1 MTSVVLPSRARYV
14 IVGGGIIGTSVAYHL
29 ARMGQTDVVLL
40 ERDRLTSGTT
50 WHAAG
55 LIVTFGS
62 TSETSTELRKYTRDL
77 YTRLEQ
83 ETGQSTGFLPCGF
96 IEVASD
102 RDRLEEYRR
111 VSAFNRLL
119 GVDVHEISPGQVK
132 ELFPL
137 ARTDDLLAGFY
148 VKEDGRVNPVD
159 ATMALAKGARMHGA
173 TLIEGVPVSGFLT
186 DRPRTSSGPSGMTRA
201 RGRVT
206 GVRTAYG
213 DIEAEYVVNCAGMW
227 ARELAADVGVNIPLQ
242 AAEHYYLITERI
254 KEISNTWP
262 VLEDPASH
270 GYFREEIGGLMI
282 GLFEPVCAPW
292 KVEGVPHDFSF
303 GEIQPDWDRMGP
315 YVEKAMA
322 RVPMSMNAGVK
333 KFFCGPESFTPDLA
347 PIVGEAPELD
357 NFFVAAG
364 LNSIGIITGGGIGRM
379 MAHWLVNGRPDVDIS
394 YMDIKR
400 LQPHQGSAEYRRTR
414 TVESLG
420 MVYQCHYPNRSMTTA
435 RGAKQSPFYDRLA
448 ARGAYFRDVS
458 GWESADWYASA
469 QVNEQAPG
477 RAALPPGRAQV
488 NAHAPASPGRAALP
502 PGRAALPPGRAQVNE
517 LTFGK
522 PSWFP
527 QWAAEHQAAREGV
540 ILMDMSFMSK
550 FLVEGRDA
558 GRLLDWISANKVD
571 GAAGQITYTQWL
583 DAAGKLQGD
592 LTVTKLDDQT
602 FWVVASD
609 TVHRH
614 TLAWMKRQFG
624 DAHAFA
630 ADMTSAYA
638 QINIQ
643 GPRSREL
650 MQLVTAADMGN
661 AAFPFRA
668 AREIDIGFARVLCI
682 RITYLGELGYEL
694 YIPSEQATHVYDRLV
709 AAGEQVGLVHAGLKT
724 LASCRMEKA
733 YRDYGHD
740 IDNTDSVLEAGLG
753 FAVDLEKPGGFL
765 GKDAVVAEKA
775 RGPLTRRLLQ
785 ILVKDPD
792 AMMFH
797 AEIVRRDGR
806 PISYIRA
813 ASYGHTL
820 GGAVGL
826 AMVQAD
832 VPIDA
837 AWIAAGTWEVD
848 IAGRIY
854 PAIASLRPL
863 YDPTN
868 KKVKL

>member
-1 MTSVVLPSRARYV
+1 MTSVVLPSRARVV

-29 ARMGQTDVVLL
+29 AHMGWKDVVLL

-62 TSETSTELRKYTRDL
+62 TSETSTEMRKYTRDL
-77 YTRLEQ
+77 YARLEE

-111 VSAFNRLL
+111 VSAFNRVC
-119 GVDVHEISPGQVK
+119 GVNVHEISPREVK
-132 ELFPL
+132 DLFPL
-137 ARTDDLLAGFY
+137 AKTDDLLAGFY

-159 ATMALAKGARMHGA
+159 ATMALAKGARMQGA
-173 TLIEGVPVSGFLT
+173 TLIEGVPVTGFHT
-186 DRPRTSSGPSGMTRA
+186 K
-201 RGRVT
+201 RGAVT
-206 GVRTAYG
+206 GVKTAHG
-213 DIEAEYVVNCAGMW
+213 DIECEYVVNCSGMW
-227 ARELAADVGVNIPLQ
+227 ARQLAASVGVNIPLQ
-242 AAEHYYLITERI
+242 SAEHYYLITERI
-254 KEISNTWP
+254 KEISKDWP

-270 GYFREEIGGLMI
+270 GYFREEVGGLMI

-292 KVEGVPHDFSF
+292 KVEGVPGDFSF

-322 RVPMSMNAGVK
+322 RVPISMNTGVK

-347 PIVGEAPELD
+347 PIVGEAPELK

-364 LNSIGIITGGGIGRM
+364 LNSIGIITGGGLGRV
-379 MAHWLVNGRPDVDIS
+379 MAHWLINGKPDVDVS
-394 YMDIKR
+394 YMNIDR
-400 LQPHQGSAEYRRTR
+400 LHTYQSNPEYRRLR

-420 MVYQCHYPNRSMTTA
+420 MVYQCHYPTRSMTTA

-458 GWESADWYASA
+458 GWEGADWYG
-469 QVNEQAPG
+469 NPD
-477 RAALPPGRAQV
+477 
-488 NAHAPASPGRAALP
+488 
-502 PGRAALPPGRAQVNE
+502 NE

-527 QWAAEHQAAREGV
+527 QWAAEHTAAREGV

-558 GRLLDWISANKVD
+558 GERLNWISANNVD
-571 GAAGQITYTQWL
+571 GPSGQITYTQWL
-583 DAAGKLQGD
+583 DEDGKLQAD
-592 LTVTKLDDQT
+592 LTVAKLADDK

-609 TVHRH
+609 TAHRH
-614 TLAWMKRQFG
+614 TLAWMKRHFG
-624 DAHAFA
+624 EAHAFA
-630 ADMTSAYA
+630 ADVTGAYA

-650 MQLVTAADMGN
+650 MQLVTSEDMGN
-661 AAFPFRA
+661 EAFPFRA
-668 AREIDIGFARVLCI
+668 VKEIDIGFARVQCI

-694 YIPSEQATHVYDRLV
+694 YIPSEQAVHVYDRLV
-709 AAGEQVGLVHAGLKT
+709 HAGVRVGLVHAGLKT
-724 LASCRMEKA
+724 LASCRMEKG

-740 IDNTDSVLEAGLG
+740 IDNTDTVLEAGLG
-753 FAVDLEKPGGFL
+753 FAVDLKKPGGFL
-765 GKDAVVAEKA
+765 GKEAVVAQKA
-775 RGPLTRRLLQ
+775 AGPLKKRLLQ
-785 ILVKDPD
+785 IFIKNPE
-792 AMMFH
+792 AMLFH
-797 AEIVRRDGR
+797 AEPVRRNGIDVG
-806 PISYIRA
+806 YIRA

-826 AMVQAD
+826 AMISSEE
-832 VPIDA
+832 PIDA
-837 AWIAAGTWEVD
+837 KWIEAGTWEVE
-848 IAGRIY
+848 IAGTVY
-854 PAIASLRPL
+854 PALASLKPL
-863 YDPTN
+863 YDAEN